1 MAQKPSWRA
10 RFRYW
15 FDNSFAGGPLVLIGW
30 LALATAGLIL
40 LGTALVAL
48 FHGIPAGDQV
58 WQVFWNI
65 LSQALTPNPVDA
77 ANSLPYLLVMLGVTL
92 GSLFM
97 VSILILWLA
106 RPMARPCSPMR
117 LQQ

>member
-15 FDNSFAGGPLVLIGW
+15 FDNSFAGGPLVLICW

-40 LGTALVAL
+40 LGTVLVAL
-48 FHGIPAGDQV
+48 FHGIPAGYQA

-97 VSILILWLA
+97 VSILILWFA